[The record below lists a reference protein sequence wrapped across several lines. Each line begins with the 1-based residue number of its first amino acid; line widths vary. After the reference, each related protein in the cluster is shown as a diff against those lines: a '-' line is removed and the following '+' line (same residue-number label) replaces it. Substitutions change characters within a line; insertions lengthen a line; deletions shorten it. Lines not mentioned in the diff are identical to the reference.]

1 MKISLL
7 IIAASFL
14 LGVASAA
21 SEAPCF
27 ENFAVAE
34 EKIVRSVT
42 PRLDDPTTRQYAA
55 VLREGARHKP
65 NFAGHFVLVSWGC
78 GASCIMSAA
87 INLKNGSVIW
97 LPFTVCCSDVD
108 VEPLEFRLL
117 SRLLKVNGYKNEIES
132 GTSFYEFDGKN
143 FNLIS
148 ADKIEK

>member
-7 IIAASFL
+7 IASASFL

-21 SEAPCF
+21 SETPRF

-55 VLREGARHKP
+55 VLCEGARHKP

-97 LPFTVCCSDVD
+97 LPFTICCWDIN

-117 SRLLKVNGYKNEIES
+117 SRLIKVNWYKNEIED
-132 GTSFYEFDGKN
+132 GASFYGFDGEH
-143 FNLIS
+143 FNLIDD
-148 ADKIEK
+148 DKIRK